1 MITISKRPV
10 CPAFGWLKFNNP
22 GDAKVL
28 LSDIGKI
35 IGEQIEATPSFHPEL
50 KIPDYII
57 MPDHIHILIQAFRPL
72 RKHLGAI
79 IQALK
84 SASTSRI
91 RRILTD
97 PDLAIFEE
105 GFHDRIIL
113 SRRQMEIVRNY
124 LRENPR
130 RLAVRKA
137 HPEYF
142 GRVNRLRIDNAEYR
156 AYGNFQ
162 LLGNPFKEQVAVH
175 RADSEE
181 KCARNRDQWL
191 YTAANGG
198 VLVSPF
204 ISRAEKDIRR
214 EADENGG
221 KFILVTN
228 EPMEGRYK
236 PSGRDFAL
244 CEAGRMLIVSLGK
257 EGELSRQMCLEMNAL
272 AAAICK

>member
-1 MITISKRPV
+1 M
-10 CPAFGWLKFNNP
+10 
-22 GDAKVL
+22 
-28 LSDIGKI
+28 
-35 IGEQIEATPSFHPEL
+35 
-50 KIPDYII
+50 
-57 MPDHIHILIQAFRPL
+57 
-72 RKHLGAI
+72 
-79 IQALK
+79 
-84 SASTSRI
+84 
-91 RRILTD
+91 
-97 PDLAIFEE
+97 
-105 GFHDRIIL
+105 
-113 SRRQMEIVRNY
+113 
-124 LRENPR
+124 
-130 RLAVRKA
+130 
-137 HPEYF
+137 
-142 GRVNRLRIDNAEYR
+142 
-156 AYGNFQ
+156 
-162 LLGNPFKEQVAVH
+162 H